1 MPNRKPFS
9 HDEFPDLTKAIS
21 EVVNP
26 SPRPLPSKKT
36 DQPQKPKGRVVHMDG
51 WRGKSDGKRRRIDGS
66 VSEACWKGYTAK
78 GTKRKG
84 DRMVPDCVKEEEV
97 VESHTRAQL
106 EKLSI
111 TRLRELLK
119 QYTGK
124 PGSGRELADI
134 RGLLRAKG
142 AGSVLDEGFEAD
154 ERKAARSARVRKWM
168 GRLKKA
174 NAADLKD
181 KPGAAGEAAHK
192 RLHKTI
198 AKVVGEEAVQEMA
211 MTAARQKELSRKIKS
226 QGKRVDREYAKD
238 NTAQSPGFKREYGKS
253 QALGKQYEREGKSK
267 TVYGKGGKRVTRKT
281 PVSRSKDARDVRGS
295 GYEAWSDQ

>member
-51 WRGKSDGKRRRIDGS
+51 WRGKSDGKRRRIDGT
-66 VSEACWKGYTAK
+66 VA
-78 GTKRKG
+78 
-84 DRMVPDCVKEEEV
+84 
-97 VESHTRAQL
+97 ESHTRAQL

-211 MTAARQKELSRKIKS
+211 MTAARQKELSRKMKA

-253 QALGKQYEREGKSK
+253 QALGARYEREGKSK